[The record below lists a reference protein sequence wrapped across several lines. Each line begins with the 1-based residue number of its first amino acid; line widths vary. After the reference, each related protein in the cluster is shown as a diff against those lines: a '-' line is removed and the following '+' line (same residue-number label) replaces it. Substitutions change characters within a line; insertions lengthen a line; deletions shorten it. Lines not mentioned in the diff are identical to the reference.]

1 MAPIKFEENIKD
13 KLEKRTVMPS
23 ADAWS
28 NLSQQLDAEDKRNR
42 KSKFWWF
49 GIAASI
55 AALVFVSI
63 AYYGIEKEQSIN
75 PKMVEENIDEVI
87 NKAKANSIDSNKQI
101 EAIATQGIV
110 NRGVEEV
117 IKEADKA
124 EIVIPKKDLVK
135 TNKLF
140 KTEIAL
146 ETVKEPNA
154 NNTKQNTKLE
164 TVLKPIS
171 FKDVTEALA
180 QLKTNKNTVTDQ
192 QIDSLLKIANKE
204 ILRTKALKKSAN
216 VVDANQLLQD
226 VEEAMG
232 QSFRTKIYETLKDGV
247 KKTKTAIADR
257 NN

>member
-87 NKAKANSIDSNKQI
+87 NKAKVNSIDSNQLI
-101 EAIATQGIV
+101 EAIAEQTTSV
-110 NRGVEEV
+110 KEEN
-117 IKEADKA
+117 
-124 EIVIPKKDLVK
+124 EITEVKKLEIIIPKKDLVK